1 MGTGVSYILALQPW
15 ERLVLGFSQYQPR
28 PHPLDWA
35 VEVGREGR
43 DRVGQGRRPPRGG
56 LLCAQAASAQVACSR
71 ASLPRTGVGAALC
84 LSVTPLALGEG
95 QAPSLC
101 WLHVAAGR
109 PAALCWGLSSSR
121 CLTPCATWS
130 HPLLLPSEILPV
142 QAEPPSQA
150 QKQIVC
156 VRVCLCVHT
165 EIEIIL
171 DDM

>member
-1 MGTGVSYILALQPW
+1 MLYSPGSVWFWDFHSISLDPILWTGLWKWGGKGGTGW
-15 ERLVLGFSQYQPR
+15 
-28 PHPLDWA
+28 D
-35 VEVGREGR
+35 
-43 DRVGQGRRPPRGG
+43 RGG
-56 LLCAQAASAQVACSR
+56 GHPEEASSVRRLL
-71 ASLPRTGVGAALC
+71 LPRWHVHEHPCPGPGWGAALC